1 MLKPALLYKDV
12 LEKKFAEQLYTDNY
26 FWYAGYGGCNE
37 LPSYETRDEK
47 YQYAIVGEN
56 DKVIG
61 YFAYQIQGITDT
73 VVLNF
78 GLYSFDNGNPLV
90 GIDVFNKM
98 EELIAEHRRVEWRMV
113 GGNKIKKYYDK
124 LCQKHGGNCV
134 QLHQVTKD
142 NHGNWHDEYI
152 YEIVRSDKNE
162 I

>member
-1 MLKPALLYKDV
+1 MLKPAVLYKDV
-12 LEKKFAEQLYTDNY
+12 LEKKFAEQLYSDDY

-47 YQYAIVGEN
+47 YQYAIVDEADN
-56 DKVIG
+56 VIG
-61 YFAYQIQGITDT
+61 YFAYQLQGITDT
-73 VVLNF
+73 ALNF
-78 GLYSFDNGNPLV
+78 GLYSFDKGNPLV

-113 GGNKIKKYYDK
+113 GGNKIKKSYDK

-134 QLHQVTKD
+134 QLHAVTKD

-152 YEIVRSDKNE
+152 YEILKR
-162 I
+162 